1 LINLSWPAK
10 KYAGEIRQRFERRP
24 NGAGAI
30 AARVYRCQ
38 TQSLPMLEDDIMNTS
53 DLLEQLLRG
62 QASAGQQSA
71 NPAGGSGGL
80 GGLLGG
86 LLGGGSGAASGGG
99 SAGGLG
105 GLGGLL
111 GGLLGGGAGGGLGG
125 ALGGAL
131 GGGGGTQSRSGG
143 TNYAALASLGMM
155 AFQAYQAWQRSQ
167 ASAAPQQTPQT
178 ANLLAG
184 PEIEEHSHAVL
195 RALIAAAKADGRI
208 DDAEKHLISSE
219 IGKHTD
225 DPQLQ
230 QWLDAEVAKPLDP
243 DEVAQAA
250 NGDPA
255 VAAEMYL
262 ASVMLVDDQQD
273 AERSYLDE
281 LAAALQIDPDLQVH
295 LEQQAKAQV

>member
-1 LINLSWPAK
+1 
-10 KYAGEIRQRFERRP
+10 
-24 NGAGAI
+24 
-30 AARVYRCQ
+30 
-38 TQSLPMLEDDIMNTS
+38 MNTS

-62 QASAGQQSA
+62 QASAGQQESA
-71 NPAGGSGGL
+71 STGGGL

-86 LLGGGSGAASGGG
+86 LLGGGSASGGG
-99 SAGGLG
+99 SAVPGGLG

-111 GGLLGGGAGGGLGG
+111 GGLLGGGGGLGG
-125 ALGGAL
+125 ML
-131 GGGGGTQSRSGG
+131 GGGGTQSRSGA

-184 PEIEEHSHAVL
+184 PDIEEHSHAVL

-208 DDAEKHLISSE
+208 DQAERDRISRE
-219 IGKHTD
+219 IGKHAE

-230 QWLDAEVAKPLDP
+230 QWLDGEFAKPLDP
-243 DEVAQAA
+243 AEVAQSAQ
-250 NGDPA
+250 GDPA

-262 ASVMLVDDQQD
+262 ASVMLVDDQQA
-273 AERSYLDE
+273 AERNYLDE
-281 LAAALQIDPDLQVH
+281 LAAALQIDPQLQVH
-295 LEQQAKAQV
+295 LEEQVKGTA

>member
-1 LINLSWPAK
+1 
-10 KYAGEIRQRFERRP
+10 
-24 NGAGAI
+24 
-30 AARVYRCQ
+30 
-38 TQSLPMLEDDIMNTS
+38 MNTS

-62 QASAGQQSA
+62 QASAGQQSGA
-71 NPAGGSGGL
+71 SAGGGLGGL

-86 LLGGGSGAASGGG
+86 LLGGADSTGTRGG
-99 SAGGLG
+99 SPAGGLG

-111 GGLLGGGAGGGLGG
+111 GGLLGGGAGGLGG
-125 ALGGAL
+125 AL
-131 GGGGGTQSRSGG
+131 GGGGTQSRSGG

-155 AFQAYQAWQRSQ
+155 AYQAYQAWQRSQ

-208 DDAEKHLISSE
+208 DETEKHLISSE

-243 DEVAQAA
+243 NEVAQSAH
-250 NGDPA
+250 NDPA

-273 AERSYLDE
+273 AERNYLDE
-281 LAAALQIDPDLQVH
+281 LAAALQIDPELQVH
-295 LEQQAKAQV
+295 LEQQAKGTA

>member
-1 LINLSWPAK
+1 
-10 KYAGEIRQRFERRP
+10 
-24 NGAGAI
+24 
-30 AARVYRCQ
+30 
-38 TQSLPMLEDDIMNTS
+38 MNTS

-62 QASAGQQSA
+62 QASAGQQSGA
-71 NPAGGSGGL
+71 SAGAGLGGL

-86 LLGGGSGAASGGG
+86 LLGGADSTGTRGG
-99 SAGGLG
+99 SAAGGLG

-111 GGLLGGGAGGGLGG
+111 GGLLGGGGGLGG
-125 ALGGAL
+125 ALGGGA
-131 GGGGGTQSRSGG
+131 GTQSRSGG

-167 ASAAPQQTPQT
+167 ASNAPQQTPQT

-208 DDAEKHLISSE
+208 DETEKHLISSE
-219 IGKHTD
+219 IGKHTE

-243 DEVAQAA
+243 NEVAQSA
-250 NGDPA
+250 NNDPA

-273 AERSYLDE
+273 AERNYLDE

-295 LEQQAKAQV
+295 LEQQAKGTA

>member
-1 LINLSWPAK
+1 MP
-10 KYAGEIRQRFERRP
+10 
-24 NGAGAI
+24 
-30 AARVYRCQ
+30 
-38 TQSLPMLEDDIMNTS
+38 EDDVMNTS

-62 QASAGQQSA
+62 QASAGQQRGASA
-71 NPAGGSGGL
+71 GDGLGGL

-86 LLGGGSGAASGGG
+86 LLGGGGQASAGGAGAS
-99 SAGGLG
+99 GGLG

-125 ALGGAL
+125 ALGG
-131 GGGGGTQSRSGG
+131 GTQSRSGG
-143 TNYAALASLGMM
+143 ANYAALASLGMM
-155 AFQAYQAWQRSQ
+155 AYQAYQAWQRSQ
-167 ASAAPQQTPQT
+167 ASAAPQQIPQT
-178 ANLLAG
+178 ADLLAG
-184 PEIEEHSHAVL
+184 PEVEEHSHAVL

-208 DDAEKHLISSE
+208 DETEKHLISSE

-230 QWLDAEVAKPLDP
+230 QWLDTEVAKPLDP
-243 DEVAQAA
+243 AEVAESA

-295 LEQQAKAQV
+295 LERQAKGQA